1 MMNIDPPQGEVKVQE
16 KVALVSKAM
25 KAKQKEMA
33 KKRYVSSKY
42 DFGEEEC
49 GGLFD

>member
-1 MMNIDPPQGEVKVQE
+1 MMNIDPPQGEVKVTE
-16 KVALVSKAM
+16 RVALVSQAM

-42 DFGEEEC
+42 EFGESEW
-49 GGLFD
+49 GGMYA